1 MLQHMTQKSGLVWQ
15 ILNINKNDYNESNN
29 AQKSYSD
36 LLLKQI
42 QVKWKRITGNC
53 RNPSTVSCISFDL
66 KLIWMI
72 QLILRRATTPHNTT
86 QHHTTQHNTTP
97 HHTTQRNATPHNTM
111 PHNTKQHDTTQHNT
125 KQHNTTHLS
134 GLVLYEKIIM
144 FYSIS
149 CRITFFRLMRSR
161 TD

>member
-36 LLLKQI
+36 LLLMQI

-72 QLILRRATTPHNTT
+72 QLILKRATTAHNTT
-86 QHHTTQHNTTP
+86 RHNTKQHNTTP
-97 HHTTQRNATPHNTM
+97 HN
-111 PHNTKQHDTTQHNT
+111 TTQHNT

-149 CRITFFRLMRSR
+149 CRMSFFRLMRSR